1 MKLFT
6 ILSFL
11 LLVFL
16 SHRVNAD
23 SPLTST
29 HFSKAY
35 LDVPIVKAA
44 KSSDGKITEEMMA
57 FILDQGN
64 KVDEKLALINAL
76 GWRYK
81 GKNNYD
87 LFVAYA
93 IRTKYKS
100 ESKLKKK
107 ASGELLIC
115 MAYLKALDNY
125 FTVTDAIVLANKAK
139 EKSKSYSVWLI
150 AGMIEAQQAMESN
163 WCKVFQITN
172 DVRQNKSL
180 IMDMRETASE
190 VIFEYMGLYEES
202 CND

>member
-16 SHRVNAD
+16 SHRVYAD
-23 SPLTST
+23 SRLTST

-57 FILDQGN
+57 FMLDQGN

-76 GWRYK
+76 GWRCK

-87 LFVAYA
+87 LL
-93 IRTKYKS
+93 RS
-100 ESKLKKK
+100 
-107 ASGELLIC
+107 IC
-115 MAYLKALDNY
+115 D
-125 FTVTDAIVLANKAK
+125 
-139 EKSKSYSVWLI
+139 
-150 AGMIEAQQAMESN
+150 SN
-163 WCKVFQITN
+163 
-172 DVRQNKSL
+172 
-180 IMDMRETASE
+180 E
-190 VIFEYMGLYEES
+190 V
-202 CND
+202 